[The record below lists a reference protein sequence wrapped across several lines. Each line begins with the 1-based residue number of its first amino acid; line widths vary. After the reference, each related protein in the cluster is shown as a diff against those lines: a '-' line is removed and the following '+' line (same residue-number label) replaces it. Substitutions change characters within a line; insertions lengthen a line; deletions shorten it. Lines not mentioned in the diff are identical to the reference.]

1 MDLEDFFSDIID
13 GKWKKRKK
21 KWYPGKILFK
31 IVEAILEFIGALFTI
46 FVISRIF
53 DFDFTS
59 ITSLIGAIIVFLV
72 IRFIVDELG

>member
-1 MDLEDFFSDIID
+1 MDLEDFFEDLIK
-13 GKWKKRKK
+13 GKKRKN

-31 IVEAILEFIGALFTI
+31 IVEATLELIGALFTI

-59 ITSLIGAIIVFLV
+59 ITSLIGAIVVFLV